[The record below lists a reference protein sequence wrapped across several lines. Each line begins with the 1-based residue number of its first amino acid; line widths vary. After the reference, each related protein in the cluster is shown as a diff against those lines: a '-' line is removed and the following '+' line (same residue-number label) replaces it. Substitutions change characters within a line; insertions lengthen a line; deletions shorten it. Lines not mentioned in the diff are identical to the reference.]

1 MARPSNPELAEKIL
15 LATAD
20 IIEAHGP
27 DGVTMRGVAREI
39 EYSATTIYLYFD
51 NKDDLLNQ
59 TVVRAFGWFSEAM
72 IEAAGQGTGR
82 ERIRNRARG
91 YVRWALEHKGMYRL
105 MFQHDSI
112 RPLDSETG
120 AVQPRSLRDSQ
131 RLIQDAIDSGELD
144 LSVDAGTMAR
154 INWAA
159 LHGIVSLSLSGRL
172 FGSPDSIGMETVEE
186 QARALADEFVN
197 AWLAAGSQ
205 TPSSS

>member
-1 MARPSNPELAEKIL
+1 MVRPSNPELAEKIL
-15 LATAD
+15 LATAA
-20 IIEAHGP
+20 IIERQGP
-27 DGVTMRGVAREI
+27 DGVTMRGVAKEI

-72 IEAAGQGTGR
+72 VEAAGEGTGV

-112 RPLDSETG
+112 RPFDSETG
-120 AVQPRSLRDSQ
+120 AVQPRSLRDSAAI
-131 RLIQDAIDSGELD
+131 IQDAAAAGDLHFSLD
-144 LSVDAGTMAR
+144 ASTIAR
-154 INWAA
+154 INWAG

-172 FGSPDSIGMETVEE
+172 FGSPDEVGMQNVEE
-186 QARALADEFVN
+186 QARALADKFVEG
-197 AWLAAGSQ
+197 WLSATA
-205 TPSSS
+205 